1 MSISQLRP
9 GDGRLAVAELAAAR
23 GSVRRVLQVP
33 ATALSVDELTDGIQG
48 IAVLR
53 AQLAA
58 LELTLSAEADRRR
71 DAAARSTFRHPISG
85 HRQKPHHDLTR

>member
-48 IAVLR
+48 VAVLR
-53 AQLAA
+53 AQLR
-58 LELTLSAEADRRR
+58 DRHTGIPPATTDRNHT
-71 DAAARSTFRHPISG
+71 AISPTETVFETFFE
-85 HRQKPHHDLTR
+85 